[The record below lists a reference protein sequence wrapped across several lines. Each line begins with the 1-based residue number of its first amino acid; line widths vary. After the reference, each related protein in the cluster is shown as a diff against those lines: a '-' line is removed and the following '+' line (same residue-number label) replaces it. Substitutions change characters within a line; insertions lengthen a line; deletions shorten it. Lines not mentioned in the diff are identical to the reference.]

1 MLEYEG
7 RCGDSML
14 TTTSTQKRHTYIV
27 GIVADLTKA
36 YQLPTAFFSSY
47 VTSDYVFASTP
58 TLTCPSS
65 HAP

>member
-1 MLEYEG
+1 
-7 RCGDSML
+7 ML
-14 TTTSTQKRHTYIV
+14 TTTSTQKRHTYSV
-27 GIVADLTKA
+27 CIVADLTKV
-36 YQLPTAFFSSY
+36 YQLPIAFFSSY

>member
-27 GIVADLTKA
+27 GIVADLRKA

-47 VTSDYVFASTP
+47 VTS
-58 TLTCPSS
+58 
-65 HAP
+65 